1 MDSCFVN
8 ALDFGSITTHHPST
22 HTQLYWTLKILPWPP
37 THTTYVLWRNLLSSC
52 TPPKINKNSQKIKQL
67 LLVADPLSRSKKAN
81 THTHDIS
88 NWKLG
93 YIMRNLWNF
102 LIIFLSAKQLVL
114 AATENLLISR
124 ETHETFLWFLSA
136 AAEERKQ
143 KKKKKKKQPNHREC
157 VCVCVCVCVWF
168 GEISPNFD
176 LKNMISTEDLSC
188 KNI

>member
-1 MDSCFVN
+1 MDCCFVN
-8 ALDFGSITTHHPST
+8 ALDFGSTTTHHPST
-22 HTQLYWTLKILPWPP
+22 AHTNTPQLYWTLKILPWRP

-52 TPPKINKNSQKIKQL
+52 TPPKINNNSQTIKQL
-67 LLVADPLSRSKKAN
+67 LLVADRLSRSKKPN

-93 YIMRNLWNF
+93 YIMRNLWNLF
-102 LIIFLSAKQLVL
+102 IIFLSPKQLVL
-114 AATENLLISR
+114 AATENLLISW

-143 KKKKKKKQPNHREC
+143 KKKRPNQS
-157 VCVCVCVCVWF
+157 VCVCVWGLAKF
-168 GEISPNFD
+168 RQ
-176 LKNMISTEDLSC
+176 ISTWKTRSRPIQRIFSC